1 MIHFEL
7 ASGTQTKTQLWAS
20 GQTRLANTSHLR
32 KPWDFCWNQIELT
45 IWFPLQLLTNW
56 FWFTGV
62 LGGIVCQQPWN
73 RAFRAQLMIYDG
85 LLWLE
90 MADAFQHLSAPRT
103 LVFPQIRSGATADPD
118 GPTGRIRKVGWVWS
132 LDASKR
138 CHHPLFFIT
147 SWKDSAQSGQTLSM
161 DAACQEPSRHRC
173 QRPEFKRYAAIRL
186 NLRSLRFTGQP
197 INPSK
202 LGKFKLGWCQ
212 EIHMSGVHWLV
223 HVGYILW
230 TSATKHGVQRILAPA
245 QERGQKN
252 GKTLPAWQ
260 NMRQFGQLYCILCPV
275 QLVRHLAPTK
285 SKNNHPALSAPV
297 GASWQDFWHSH
308 CLKLCRLCLTQT
320 SAGLRS
326 RITILEALEAR
337 DVCRGSDLVNPKLA
351 TTQAVLNP
359 RTSPSTSCT
368 SSFAIL

>member
-132 LDASKR
+132 LDASKKDVTIHFF
-138 CHHPLFFIT
+138 HHLLERFGAVRPNPFNGCCVSGAISAPLPASRI
-147 SWKDSAQSGQTLSM
+147 QTL
-161 DAACQEPSRHRC
+161 CGYTFKPQIFEVHRTTD
-173 QRPEFKRYAAIRL
+173 QPIK
-186 NLRSLRFTGQP
+186 TGQV
-197 INPSK
+197 
-202 LGKFKLGWCQ
+202 Q
-212 EIHMSGVHWLV
+212 AWLV
-223 HVGYILW
+223 PRDSHVRGSLVGSCWLYSLNIGNK
-230 TSATKHGVQRILAPA
+230 TRGTKNLGSSPRKGP
-245 QERGQKN
+245 K
-252 GKTLPAWQ
+252 K
-260 NMRQFGQLYCILCPV
+260 
-275 QLVRHLAPTK
+275 
-285 SKNNHPALSAPV
+285 
-297 GASWQDFWHSH
+297 WQDFAS
-308 CLKLCRLCLTQT
+308 LTEHEAIWST
-320 SAGLRS
+320 VLYPVSCPAG
-326 RITILEALEAR
+326 T
-337 DVCRGSDLVNPKLA
+337 
-351 TTQAVLNP
+351 
-359 RTSPSTSCT
+359 T
-368 SSFAIL
+368 SSPNKI